1 MDVSETLVLVP
12 VGGLF
17 AKRGPL
23 GARDAGSPRLVSSGG
38 GRNDGARYIG
48 SGRRR
53 GIEYSRTEQDED
65 QSSSEDKKRSRVDS
79 RENYEERKQRQS
91 KIGKCGC
98 VWE

>member
-38 GRNDGARYIG
+38 EGETTVLAVL
-48 SGRRR
+48 
-53 GIEYSRTEQDED
+53 D
-65 QSSSEDKKRSRVDS
+65 QGVE
-79 RENYEERKQRQS
+79 
-91 KIGKCGC
+91 G
-98 VWE
+98 